1 MLMGSMVLVYMGVL
15 TLLDAKKR
23 ELPLKVLAAGTV
35 WAVGAAAC
43 QLLKGEGSWMELLLG
58 AIPGII
64 LLNLAWLTDSMGIG
78 DGIVLLQ
85 LNLCMFVEKMVVA
98 FGISL
103 LAIGVFALPILLVK
117 RGSSRGMRLPYMP
130 FLWIGCLASWLL
142 CG

>member
-23 ELPLKVLAAGTV
+23 ELPLKVLAVGTV
-35 WAVGAAAC
+35 LAVSAAAC
-43 QLLKGEGSWMELLLG
+43 RLLKGENTWIELFLG
-58 AIPGII
+58 AIPGMI
-64 LLNLAWLTDSMGIG
+64 LLNLAWLTKSTGIG

-85 LNLCMFVEKMVVA
+85 LNLCMFAEKMVVA
-98 FGISL
+98 FGVSL
-103 LAIGVFALPILLVK
+103 LAIGAFALLILLVK
-117 RGSSRGMRLPYMP
+117 RGGSRGLRLPYMP